1 MTSVMMTEPSSRARR
16 TGRRLSGLRRNPAAV
31 VAAACLG
38 VGVVVAVLAGRIAP
52 HDPLKTSAQVLQAP
66 SRQHLLGTDYLGR
79 DVLSRVIWG
88 ARVSL
93 LVAGVSAGIAAV
105 CGLIVGGVSGHRGG
119 AVDAALM
126 RATDGFMVLPTFF
139 LVLVVVSVFGGG
151 TWFLSAMIGLT
162 SWPSMA
168 RLVRGEFLTLRARE
182 FVTAAEAMG
191 AAPLF
196 VIARHILPNA
206 LPVIIVN
213 TSLRAGYAM
222 VTEASLGFLG
232 LGDPGAISLGQML
245 TNTVQFARNAWWV
258 AVFPGAAI
266 TVFVLAFSALGDVL
280 NEAAEPEA
288 RLTAA

>member
-1 MTSVMMTEPSSRARR
+1 MAGEGTSRGSR
-16 TGRRLSGLRRNPAAV
+16 TGRRLAGFRGNPGAV

-52 HDPLKTSAQVLQAP
+52 YDPLKTSAQVLQAP
-66 SRQHLLGTDYLGR
+66 SGRHLLGTDYLGR

-93 LVAGVSAGIAAV
+93 LVAGVSAAIAAV
-105 CGLIVGGVSGHRGG
+105 CGLIVGGVSGYRGG

-139 LVLVVVSVFGGG
+139 LALVVVSVFGGG

-168 RLVRGEFLTLRARE
+168 RLVRGEFLALRTRE
-182 FVTAAEAMG
+182 FVIAAEAMG

-196 VIARHILPNA
+196 VMARHILPNA
-206 LPVIIVN
+206 LPVIVVN